1 MVHRSEQVATAAK
14 GILHEAV
21 DREKPLRVRGGFKPA
36 HLSLT
41 LARRL
46 MRDLRSVV
54 LVLLRAVYDGRHHS
68 TVRRSVFAYAGPKVW
83 HHGRIVS

>member
-1 MVHRSEQVATAAK
+1 MVHRSEQVATATK

-36 HLSLT
+36 HLALT

-54 LVLLRAVYDGRHHS
+54 LVLVACC
-68 TVRRSVFAYAGPKVW
+68 VRRTASQYGAPQNSCVACP
-83 HHGRIVS
+83 